1 MRPLLPGAILALL
14 SGALAAPRA
23 PVAAAAPPSPDAG
36 GANAVDPARELFVVD
51 PGVVDDPLRTGPG
64 GAWHFGTLFARLAGA
79 QDPARFAEA
88 WLATLIEA
96 PVVNGVAVLE
106 PGKAADFR
114 EFRNAWRAQGGGP
127 AVDLSLAPFRLCAI
141 VHRPDL
147 VRVGEQGVQA
157 YGEARFVYCAVDPAS
172 PATTATNFFVIF
184 EFELPASGCAE
195 VLSWAR
201 AWHALGALPL
211 GGEAYN
217 AALERLTDLATRPD
231 LSSGRPNGSR
241 LAQLRTNE
249 FELGDHSFHWNLREW
264 RLRGAP
270 GSLDAALEA
279 ATTRQTPHWSLLK
292 TANGRT
298 VLAEYLDSE
307 RERILAGTHVVPDVF
322 ASASF
327 GERSF
332 ATGNA
337 INFCGHPKPH
347 PSLPC
352 ATKGT
357 LWWAPGYQGLPE
369 QPDLT
374 VEDAEVRHRFALQTC
389 SGCHFFE
396 TGLNI
401 DGVSSFS
408 MVAPRLPGSAS
419 RLASFLTGSGGP
431 IADPVAPRALDAA
444 GNLVRVEHR
453 FGDLARRRALLER
466 MLALDCAAE
475 AEALEELG
483 AIAASTGTRVH

>member
-1 MRPLLPGAILALL
+1 MRFPLAGAILSL
-14 SGALAAPRA
+14 LAAS
-23 PVAAAAPPSPDAG
+23 VAVAFPSPAPGAPG
-36 GANAVDPARELFVVD
+36 GTHPVDPARELFVVD
-51 PGVVDDPLRTGPG
+51 PSVVDDPLRAAPG
-64 GAWHFGTLFARLAGA
+64 GAWHFGTLIARIAGA
-79 QDPARFAEA
+79 QDPAVFAET

-114 EFRNAWRAQGGGP
+114 AFRDAWRAQGGGP

-147 VRVGEQGVQA
+147 VRVDEGGVQA

-172 PATTATNFFVIF
+172 PATTAHTFFVIF

-201 AWHALGALPL
+201 AWHSLGALPL

-217 AALERLTDLATRPD
+217 AALESLTDLATLPD
-231 LSSGRPNGSR
+231 PASGRPNGSR

-249 FELGDHSFHWNLREW
+249 FALGANSNHWNLREW

-270 GSLDAALEA
+270 GSQDAALEP

-292 TANGRT
+292 TASGRG

-322 ASASF
+322 ASALS

-337 INFCGHPKPH
+337 VNFCGHPRPH
-347 PSLPC
+347 TTLPC
-352 ATKGT
+352 AAKGT

-396 TGLNI
+396 TGLRLE
-401 DGVSSFS
+401 GLLSFS
-408 MVAPRLPGSAS
+408 MVGARLPGSAS
-419 RLASFLTGSGGP
+419 PLATFLTGSGGP
-431 IADPVAPRALDAA
+431 IADPVAPRALDAT
-444 GNLVRVEHR
+444 GNLARVEHR
-453 FGDLARRRALLER
+453 FGDLARRRGLLER
-466 MLALDCAAE
+466 MLALDCAEE
-475 AEALEELG
+475 AGALLELKS
-483 AIAASTGTRVH
+483 IAASTGSRVH